1 MKIVFATNNAHKLD
15 EVRQVVGEKFEIVSL
30 RECGIVEDIPENE
43 PTLEG
48 NALAKARFI
57 YDRTGFNCFADDTGL
72 EVDALGGEPGVRSAR
87 YATEGHD
94 DEANKRLLLE
104 RLQGVENRAA
114 QFRTAVALI
123 LGSKEYL
130 FEGIVRGEIA
140 LEQYGEGGFGY
151 DPLFFPEGGD
161 LTFAQMSSE
170 EKNAIS
176 HRGRAVRKLAEFLQ
190 QMGN

>member
-1 MKIVFATNNAHKLD
+1 MKIVFATNNAHKLN
-15 EVRQVVGEKFEIVSL
+15 EVRQVVGSSFEIVSL
-30 RECGIVEDIPENE
+30 RECGITEDIPENE

-48 NALAKARFI
+48 NALAKARYI
-57 YDRTGFNCFADDTGL
+57 HARTGLDCFADDTGL

-87 YATEGHD
+87 YATDGHD

-104 RLQGVENRAA
+104 RMSGIENRAA

-123 LGSKEYL
+123 LNDEEYL
-130 FEGIVRGEIA
+130 FEGIVRGAIA
-140 LEQYGEGGFGY
+140 TEQHGDDGFGY

-161 LTFAQMSSE
+161 RTFAEMSGE

-190 QMGN
+190 EKI